1 MRIAAAAAML
11 LLGASLY
18 VLFRPDAVFLMP
30 FSAWLPEPLPAG
42 EGVVARVL
50 RCNAADAL
58 WYAALLA
65 LMPAGSPPRGIL
77 VRCAVALPFVH
88 EGCQG
93 VGIVPG
99 TFDIMDL
106 VAYISALSIYTL
118 LWKKELRRQDA
129 RASFS
134 CSHS

>member
-1 MRIAAAAAML
+1 ML

-30 FSAWLPEPLPAG
+30 FSAWLPEPLPAAG
-42 EGVVARVL
+42 GFVPHVL

-65 LMPAGSPPRGIL
+65 LMPAASPRRGIFA
-77 VRCAVALPFVH
+77 RCAVALPFVH

-93 VGIVPG
+93 IGIVPG

-106 VAYISALSIYTL
+106 VAYILVLSIYTL

-129 RASFS
+129 CASFS